1 MKAYTYA
8 NRPAQYIVLCDSWYP
23 KGVVCD
29 LVKIPN
35 ISLICNVRVDTV
47 INALPEKNSN
57 EAPKRGRPR
66 LFGEKIDIGT
76 VPVVEVNDCDY
87 NVGYVRVKTQLFESE
102 KTVLAI
108 VTEAKESKTR
118 RLFLCTDPSVCE
130 HFDVSCFSDKKAVAE
145 AFADRMFIPL
155 SIYCFR
161 WSVEKIY
168 FELKTFW
175 NFREYK
181 LRSKVGIERL
191 VNLQMLTYAL
201 LSMLPHLDEDFKALT
216 EMSMQERRY
225 ALGRLIDR
233 QLFFETFVASIESGE
248 NSDLLEKASQLNS
261 LRGSEALKTE
271 NRCSVNACE
280 YFFSDLA

>member
-76 VPVVEVNDCDY
+76 VPVVEVKDCDY

-130 HFDVSCFSDKKAVAE
+130 HFDVSCFSDKKAVAF
-145 AFADRMFIPL
+145 AKADRMFIPL

-233 QLFFETFVASIESGE
+233 QLFFEAFVASIESAE
-248 NSDLLEKASQLNS
+248 NSDLLEKAYQLNS
-261 LRGSEALKTE
+261 LSGSA
-271 NRCSVNACE
+271 A
-280 YFFSDLA
+280 